1 MDEADIPAG
10 IPLPADIA
18 ERVATTSPLGRD
30 LGFKLVKLEKARG
43 VVSVEYQEKLIGNPV
58 TRVVHGGVITA
69 LLDHASAVAVVA
81 ALETPTSIATL
92 DMRIDYMRAA
102 EPGRTI
108 IGDAVCFKITKSV
121 AFVRG
126 TAYHDSIDDP
136 IATVVCTYMLASD
149 GGRKPGANLK

>member
-1 MDEADIPAG
+1 MDEADIPIG
-10 IPLPADIA
+10 IPLPPDIA
-18 ERVATTSPLGRD
+18 ERVMSTSPLGRD
-30 LGFKLVKLEKARG
+30 LGFKLVKLEKAHAI
-43 VVSVEYQEKLIGNPV
+43 VSIDYQEKLVGNPI

-69 LLDHASAVAVVA
+69 LLDHASGVAVVA
-81 ALETPTSIATL
+81 ALGTLTSIATL

-108 IGDAVCFKITKSV
+108 FGDAVCFKLTQSV

-126 TAYHDSIDDP
+126 TAYHDKIDDP

-149 GGRKPGANLK
+149 GGRKPGANLT